1 MLSLVQGRKKN
12 QSAGTPIFMPFN
24 TLVSA
29 ECYIRKGQLTLIAG
43 GAGTGKSAFTQ
54 ALLQRGDDNQHFNSV
69 FYFSADSDS
78 STMFKRAAAIA
89 VGWEQTEIDRMMR
102 EGNTSGID
110 TEVAAATSHMRFDYR
125 SAPTESDVLNSLYA
139 YAQTYGEYPEVIVMD
154 NLRNL
159 FIDGVEGEFQAL
171 DQATVFLHDL
181 AKDINAAVI
190 ALHHVTG
197 ESENGDKPIPM
208 SAIRGRVTKIPEV
221 CLTLYRNG
229 DILNVSP
236 VKNRNG
242 KADASGSLAYQI
254 RTDLARMG
262 YTG

>member
-12 QSAGTPIFMPFN
+12 SSAGEPLHMPFN
-24 TLVSA
+24 VLNSA
-29 ECYIRKGQLTLIAG
+29 ECFIRKSQLTLIAG
-43 GAGTGKSAFTQ
+43 GPGTGKSAFTQ
-54 ALLQRGDDNQHFNSV
+54 ALLQRGNDNGAHNSV
-69 FYFSADSDS
+69 MYFSADSDAM
-78 STMFKRAAAIA
+78 TMWKRAAAIA
-89 VGWEQTEIDRMMR
+89 TGWEQSEIERMVT
-102 EGNTSGID
+102 EGNHAGID
-110 TEVAAATSHMRFDYR
+110 AEVKAATQHMRFDYR
-125 SAPTESDVLNSLYA
+125 SAPDEDDVLNSLHA
-139 YAQTYGEYPEVIVMD
+139 YAQVYGAYPEVIVMD

-190 ALHHVTG
+190 GLHHVVG
-197 ESENGDKPIPM
+197 DSENGDKPIPL
-208 SAIRGRVTKIPEV
+208 SGIRGKVTKIPEV
-221 CLTLYRNG
+221 CLTLYRQG

-242 KADASGSLAYQI
+242 RADASGSLSYQL
-254 RTDLARMG
+254 RTDMARMG

>member
-1 MLSLVQGRKKN
+1 
-12 QSAGTPIFMPFN
+12 MPFN

-29 ECYIRKGQLTLIAG
+29 ECFIRKSQLTLIAG
-43 GAGTGKSAFTQ
+43 GPGTGKSAVTQ
-54 ALLQRGDDNQHFNSV
+54 ALLQRGDDNGHKNSV
-69 FYFSADSDS
+69 FYFSADSDAA
-78 STMFKRAAAIA
+78 TMHKRAAAIA
-89 VGWEQTEIDRMMR
+89 TGWEQSDIERAIR
-102 EGNTSGID
+102 EGNHAGID
-110 TEVAAATSHMRFDYR
+110 AEVASATSHMRFDYR
-125 SAPTESDVLNSLYA
+125 SAPDEKDVLNSLYA

-190 ALHHVTG
+190 GLHHVIG
-197 ESENGDKPIPM
+197 DAENGDKPIPL
-208 SAIRGRVTKIPEV
+208 SGIRGKVTKIPEV
-221 CLTLYRNG
+221 CLTLYRQG
-229 DILNVSP
+229 DVLNVSP

-242 KADASGSLAYQI
+242 KADASGTLSYQI
-254 RTDLARMG
+254 RTDMARMG